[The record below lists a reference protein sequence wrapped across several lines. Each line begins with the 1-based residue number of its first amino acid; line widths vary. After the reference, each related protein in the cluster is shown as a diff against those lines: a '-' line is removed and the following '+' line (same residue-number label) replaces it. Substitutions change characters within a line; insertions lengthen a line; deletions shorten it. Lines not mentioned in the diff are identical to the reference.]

1 MTYLTDW
8 LPLFA
13 IGHVGGPLPDASGG
27 AMTYLTD
34 WRVEPPLFAIVIAV
48 LLYALGMRKRVS
60 RTRRPRAEAA
70 FFAAGL
76 GALVLAYDSPFAT
89 LDGELFWVHMT
100 QHMLLLAVAPPLI
113 LLGRP
118 WATIAR
124 SLPAGIR
131 RRITFGLVR
140 GAWSAPL
147 RAAARRLTGPTPALV
162 LFLGTLVAWHLP
174 ALYDATLNSFAI
186 HELEHALFLAAGLLY
201 WSQLIDSP
209 PFRSRLG
216 FLQRALYATVGMA
229 VCSGLGLVL
238 AFAPSPLYPGYAALA
253 SRPGGLSALADQHL
267 AGGIMWVPGS
277 ISFTVAIVLFAYRWL
292 EETAQDGR
300 STPVPLAGKR

>member
-1 MTYLTDW
+1 M
-8 LPLFA
+8 
-13 IGHVGGPLPDASGG
+13 S
-27 AMTYLTD
+27 YLTD
-34 WRVEPPLFAIVIAV
+34 WRLEPPLVAIVAAA

-60 RTRRPRAEAA
+60 PRRGPRTEAA
-70 FFAAGL
+70 LFAAGL
-76 GALVLAYDSPFAT
+76 IALVLAYDSPLAA
-89 LDGELFWVHMT
+89 LDEELFWVHMT

-118 WATIAR
+118 WVTVAR

-131 RRITFGLVR
+131 RRTALGLAR
-140 GAWSAPL
+140 GAWAAPV
-147 RAAARRLTGPTPALV
+147 RVVARRLTRPAPALV
-162 LFLGTLVAWHLP
+162 LFLGTLVVWHLP
-174 ALYDATLNSFAI
+174 ALYDAALNSFAV
-186 HELEHALFLAAGLLY
+186 HGLEHALFLAAGLLY

-229 VCSGLGLVL
+229 VCSALGLVL
-238 AFAPSPLYPGYAALA
+238 AFAPSPLYPGYADLV
-253 SRPGGLSALADQHL
+253 SRPGGISALADQHL

-292 EETAQDGR
+292 EEPAGDERITSA
-300 STPVPLAGKR
+300 LAGRR

>member
-1 MTYLTDW
+1 VAYL
-8 LPLFA
+8 
-13 IGHVGGPLPDASGG
+13 
-27 AMTYLTD
+27 MD
-34 WRVEPPLFAIVIAV
+34 WRLEPPLVAIVAAA

-60 RTRRPRAEAA
+60 RRRGPRREAV

-76 GALVLAYDSPFAT
+76 IALVLAYDSPLAA
-89 LDGELFWVHMT
+89 LDDELFWVHMT

-124 SLPAGIR
+124 ALPVGIR
-131 RRITFGLVR
+131 RPIMRGLAR

-147 RAAARRLTGPTPALV
+147 RAAGRRLTGPTPALV
-162 LFLGTLVAWHLP
+162 LFLGTLVGWHLP
-174 ALYDATLNSFAI
+174 ALYDTTLHSFAV
-186 HELEHALFLAAGLLY
+186 HELEHVLFLATGLLY

-216 FLQRALYATVGMA
+216 FLQRALYATFGMA
-229 VCSGLGLVL
+229 VCSALGLLL
-238 AFAPSPLYPGYAALA
+238 AFMPSPLYPGYADLV
-253 SRPGGLSALADQHL
+253 SRPGAISALADQHL

-292 EETAQDGR
+292 EETARDGLR
-300 STPVPLAGKR
+300 DASPLAGKR